1 MTGWYTNGLPHG
13 RALRV
18 RISELATP
26 ADFRDAVCEF
36 FEGLERP
43 AGPNPPRS
51 GRTPD
56 SGNSGPPS
64 RRFVIAP

>member
-26 ADFRDAVCEF
+26 ADFREAVVAF
-36 FEGLERP
+36 FAGLAREGPIPQAL
-43 AGPNPPRS
+43 AS
-51 GRTPD
+51 
-56 SGNSGPPS
+56 
-64 RRFVIAP
+64 